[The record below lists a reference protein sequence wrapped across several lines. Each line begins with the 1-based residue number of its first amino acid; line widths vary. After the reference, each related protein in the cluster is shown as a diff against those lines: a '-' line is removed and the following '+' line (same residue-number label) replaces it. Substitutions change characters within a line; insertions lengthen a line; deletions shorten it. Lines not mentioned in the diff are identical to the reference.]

1 MEFRILGPLEIRAD
15 DGTVRRPA
23 RRRQRLLLA
32 ILLTRPN
39 QPVSAARLVD
49 ELWAGDPP
57 DSATANL
64 QSYVSDLRRLLGRD
78 RLPHRN
84 GGYLLRVDDAE
95 LDTHTFT
102 ALHARGREALDRGGH
117 AEAAAHLT
125 AALDLWRGDVLEDL
139 PDLAWPEAG
148 RWADLRQVAAE
159 DAMAAQLGLGR
170 HDEAAAE
177 LRILTRR
184 HPQRERLWNL
194 LMLALYRSGRQ
205 TEALAAYRE
214 FYRLITAEFGVE
226 PGADLRRLHARILAT
241 DPDLDVPAPPGAPR
255 PRQLPASA
263 SAFTGRDEHLA
274 TLDALPRDVTVAAIV
289 GGGGVGKT
297 TLSVYWAQRAADRFP
312 DGQLHVDLRGHA
324 PPPARPLRPAEAL
337 AGFLRALG
345 VPAERVPT
353 DLDEA
358 ASLYRSLLAGRRV
371 LVLLDNAASA
381 EQVRPLLPGGAD
393 GLTLVTSRDR
403 LSGLVAV
410 DGAHRLTLGALTPA
424 EARALLARVL
434 GADRLAAEPAET
446 DALVRLCGALPLAL
460 RVAAAVLADHPERT
474 LAGYVAELSGGR
486 LDALE
491 ISGDGQAAAR
501 ATFDL
506 SYARL
511 GPDARR
517 LFRLIGLA
525 PGTDISVASAAAV
538 AGVGVGEAGRLL
550 DQLAAAH
557 LMSVGG
563 ERFGC
568 HDLLRLY
575 AVERAEGE
583 DSPAERAAALDRLT
597 RHYLGTADAAAR
609 LLYPNK
615 VRLPYEPAAG
625 VPAWPPG
632 SAPADREEAGAWLEA
647 ELANLVAMVTD
658 AADRGA
664 HADAALLADALRGW
678 FSTRPHPLDWFTVA
692 DAGLA
697 AANSTGDLRA
707 QASAHLSLAAA
718 HSCVGRRD
726 ESEHHLS
733 AAVELADKADW
744 PDLAATALTS
754 LGASHAL
761 RGAWPAAIDL
771 YQRALALHESVGRL
785 SGQAAS
791 LTELGLAHMEL
802 GRPELAVEYQRRA
815 VDLFHRAGLRP
826 GVAHARNR
834 LGMTC
839 HALGRLSAAV
849 EHLTAA
855 LDLAREI
862 GDRTAEWAVL
872 DSAAM
877 AYLDLGDTDRA
888 TEYARAALELT
899 PHVPQQGIA
908 AYVHNTVAAVALRCR
923 RLDEA
928 ADGYAT
934 ALRLARQNGHRPAE
948 GAALVG
954 QSSVH
959 LARGHA
965 EQAREDARRALVLV
979 TGEEGGEL
987 AARAGV
993 ALAAALVR
1001 LGRHAEAVGH
1011 AGRAAEAHRA
1021 AGYRLGHARALVVL
1035 GHARAGADGAEA
1047 AAECWREA
1055 YAILAGAG
1063 ATPEA
1068 AALSEYPGIGPS
1080 AS

>member
-15 DGTVRRPA
+15 DGTVLVPA

-39 QPVSAARLVD
+39 QPVSAARLVE

-57 DSATANL
+57 GSATANL

-78 RLPHRN
+78 RLRHRN

-95 LDTHTFT
+95 LDTHAFT
-102 ALHARGREALDRGGH
+102 SLHTRGRDALDRGEH
-117 AEAAAHLT
+117 AEAAARLS
-125 AALDLWRGDVLEDL
+125 AALDVWRGDVLEDM
-139 PDLAWPEAG
+139 PDLTWPEAG

-159 DAMAAQLGLGR
+159 DAVAARLGLGR
-170 HDEAAAE
+170 HDEVAAE
-177 LRILTRR
+177 LRILTGRY
-184 HPQRERLWNL
+184 PQRERLWSL

-226 PGADLRRLHARILAT
+226 PGAELRRLHARILAT
-241 DPDLDVPAPPGAPR
+241 DPELDAPETPAAPR

-263 SAFTGRDEHLA
+263 SAFTGREEHLA

-297 TLSVYWAQRAADRFP
+297 TLSVYWAQRAAERFP
-312 DGQLHVDLRGHA
+312 DGQLYVDLRGHA
-324 PPPARPLRPAEAL
+324 PPPAHPLRPAEAL

-353 DLDEA
+353 DVDEA
-358 ASLYRSLLAGRRV
+358 AALYRSTLAGRRV

-381 EQVRPLLPGGAD
+381 EQVRPLLPGGPD
-393 GLTLVTSRDR
+393 GLTVVTSRDR

-434 GADRLAAEPAET
+434 GADRLAAEPAEV
-446 DALVRLCGALPLAL
+446 DALIRLCAALPLAL
-460 RVAAAVLADHPERT
+460 RVAAAVLADRPERT
-474 LAGYVAELSGGR
+474 LAGYVAELAGGR

-491 ISGDGQAAAR
+491 VDGDGQAAAR

-511 GPDARR
+511 GADARR

-525 PGTDISVASAAAV
+525 PGTDIGPASAAALAGLDV
-538 AGVGVGEAGRLL
+538 AEATRLL

-557 LMSVGG
+557 LVSAGA
-563 ERFGC
+563 ERYGC

-575 AVERAEGE
+575 AVERAELE
-583 DSPAERAAALDRLT
+583 DPPAERAAALDRLA

-615 VRLPYEPAAG
+615 VRLPYEPDPAATLG
-625 VPAWPPG
+625 G
-632 SAPADREEAGAWLEA
+632 RDEASAWLET
-647 ELANLVAMVTD
+647 ERANLVAMVTD
-658 AADRGA
+658 AAGRGS
-664 HADAALLADALRGW
+664 HDHAALLADALRGW

-697 AANSTGDLRA
+697 AATTSGDLRA
-707 QASAHLSLAAA
+707 QAAAHLSLASA

-726 ESEHHLS
+726 EAEHHFAS
-733 AAVELADKADW
+733 AVELADKADW

-754 LGASHAL
+754 LGGSHAL

-771 YQRALALHESVGRL
+771 YQRALSLHERIGRL

-791 LTELGLAHMEL
+791 LTEMGLAYMEL
-802 GRPELAVEYQRRA
+802 GRPELAVEHQRRA
-815 VDLFHRAGLRP
+815 IDLFQRAGLRP

-834 LGMTC
+834 LGMAY

-855 LDLAREI
+855 LELAREI

-872 DSAAM
+872 DSAAL
-877 AYLDLGDTDRA
+877 AYLDVGDTERA

-899 PHVPQQGIA
+899 PHVPQQGLA
-908 AYVHNTVAAVALRCR
+908 AYVHNTVGAVALRSG

-928 ADGYAT
+928 AGEYAT
-934 ALRLARQNGHRPAE
+934 GLRLARQNGHRPAE
-948 GAALVG
+948 AGALIG
-954 QSSVH
+954 QSGTH
-959 LARGHA
+959 LALGRA

-979 TGEEGGEL
+979 ADERDGEL
-987 AARAGV
+987 RARAEV
-993 ALAAALVR
+993 ALAGALVR
-1001 LGRHAEAVGH
+1001 LGRRAEAAGH
-1011 AGRAAEAHRA
+1011 AQRAAEAHRA
-1021 AGYRLGHARALVVL
+1021 AGYQLGYARALVVL
-1035 GHARAGADGAEA
+1035 GHARGGGEG
-1047 AAECWREA
+1047 AECWREA
-1055 YAILAGAG
+1055 YALFARAGAS
-1063 ATPEA
+1063 PEA
-1068 AALSEYPGIGPS
+1068 AALDEYPGMGPS
-1080 AS
+1080 GS

>member
-15 DGTVRRPA
+15 DGTVRQPA

-39 QPVSAARLVD
+39 QQVSAARLVD

-57 DSATANL
+57 NSAGANL

-78 RLPHRN
+78 RLPHQN
-84 GGYLLRVDDAE
+84 GGYLIRVDDAE
-95 LDTHTFT
+95 LDTTAFT
-102 ALHARGREALDRGGH
+102 ARHALGRAALDRGEH
-117 AEAAAHLT
+117 DEAGEQLA

-139 PDLAWPEAG
+139 PELDWPEAS
-148 RWADLRQVAAE
+148 RWEDLRQVAAE
-159 DAMAAQLGLGR
+159 DAMAAMLGLGR

-184 HPQRERLWNL
+184 YPQRERLWSQ

-226 PGADLRRLHARILAT
+226 PGAELRRLHSRILAT
-241 DPDLDVPAPPGAPR
+241 DPELDAPAASTAPR
-255 PRQLPASA
+255 PRQLPASG
-263 SAFTGRDEHLA
+263 SAFTGREEHLA
-274 TLDALPRDVTVAAIV
+274 TLDGLPGDVTVAAVV

-297 TLSVYWAQRAADRFP
+297 TLAVYWAQRAATRFP
-312 DGQLHVDLRGHA
+312 DGQLYVDLRGHA

-353 DLDEA
+353 DVHEA
-358 ASLYRSLLAGRRV
+358 AGMFRTLLAGRRV

-381 EQVRPLLPGGAD
+381 EQVRPLLPGGNSC
-393 GLTLVTSRDR
+393 LTVVTSRDR

-434 GADRLAAEPAET
+434 GAERLDAEPAEV
-446 DALVRLCGALPLAL
+446 DALVRLCAALPLAL
-460 RVAAAVLADHPERT
+460 RVAAAVLADHPDRT

-486 LDALE
+486 GLDALE

-517 LFRLIGLA
+517 LFRLVGLA
-525 PGTDISVASAAAV
+525 PGTDISPASAGAV
-538 AGVGVGEAGRLL
+538 AGIGVAEATRLL

-557 LMSVGG
+557 LVSAGPD
-563 ERFGC
+563 RYGC

-575 AVERAEGE
+575 AVERAERE
-583 DSPAERAAALDRLT
+583 DSSAERAGALDRLT
-597 RHYLGTADAAAR
+597 RYYLGTADAAAR

-615 VRLPYEPAAG
+615 IRLAPETDPAAPEG
-625 VPAWPPG
+625 IPL
-632 SAPADREEAGAWLEA
+632 AGRSDASAWLEA
-647 ELANLVAMVTD
+647 ELANLVAMVT
-658 AADRGA
+658 AAVDRGA
-664 HADAALLADALRGW
+664 LADAALLADALRGY

-697 AANSTGDLRA
+697 AATGSGDLRA
-707 QASAHLSLAAA
+707 QAAAHLSLASA
-718 HSCVGRRD
+718 HACVGRHD
-726 ESEHHLS
+726 EAIHHFGI
-733 AAVELADKADW
+733 AVEFGDKADW
-744 PDLAATALTS
+744 PELTATALTS
-754 LGASHAL
+754 VGSSHAM
-761 RGAWPAAIDL
+761 RGEWPAAIDH
-771 YQRALALHESVGRL
+771 YQRALTLNEEIGRVT
-785 SGQAAS
+785 GAAVN
-791 LTELGLAHMEL
+791 LTEMGLAYMEL
-802 GRPELAVEYQRRA
+802 GRPELSVEHQRRA
-815 VDLFHRAGLRP
+815 IDTFRRAGQRN
-826 GVAHARNR
+826 GEAHARNR
-834 LGMTC
+834 LGMAY

-855 LDLAREI
+855 LDLAREL

-872 DSAAM
+872 DSAAL
-877 AYLDLGDTDRA
+877 AYLDVGDQDRA
-888 TEYARAALELT
+888 DGYARAALELT
-899 PHVPQQGIA
+899 PQVPQQNLA
-908 AYVHNTVAAVALRCR
+908 AYVHNTVAFVALRGG

-928 ADGYAT
+928 ATEFAT
-934 ALRLARQNGHRPAE
+934 GLRLARQSGHRPAE
-948 GAALVG
+948 GGALVG
-954 QSSVH
+954 QSATH
-959 LARGHA
+959 LAQGRPA
-965 EQAREDARRALVLV
+965 EACEDARRALVLA
-979 TGEEGGEL
+979 TDEEGSEL
-987 AARAGV
+987 RARAGV
-993 ALAAALVR
+993 ALAEALVG
-1001 LGRHAEAVGH
+1001 LGRHEEAAGH
-1011 AGRAAEAHRA
+1011 AERAAEVHRA
-1021 AGYRLGHARALVVL
+1021 GGYRLGYARALVVL
-1035 GHARAGADGAEA
+1035 GHARAGIEGADP
-1047 AAECWREA
+1047 AECWREA
-1055 YAILAGAG
+1055 YAILARAG

-1068 AALSEYPGIGPS
+1068 AAVAQYPRIVPPGS
-1080 AS
+1080 